1 MNSSERLTVENFG
14 GSQERLH
21 FAGRHPAKELATV
34 GPQRKISAPADTCSD
49 SQLTVE
55 NFGGSQERLHFAG
68 RHPAKELATVG
79 PQRKISAPAG

>member
-1 MNSSERLTVENFG
+1 MNATFVY
-14 GSQERLH
+14 
-21 FAGRHPAKELATV
+21 GRHFGQDT
-34 GPQRKISAPADTCSD
+34 RRCTTISDD

-79 PQRKISAPAG
+79 PQRKISAPAGKWIELFTAM